1 VTPAGVT
8 LHAGCVAVGGR
19 GLLILGPSGS
29 GKSALALQL
38 IALGA
43 GLVAD
48 DRTDVTRAADGLTAR
63 CPPALS
69 GMIEARGLGILHA
82 PVVSAAKLVLAVDL
96 GVTETERLPP
106 FRHVDVLG
114 VELPLVR
121 AQQGSHFHAALL
133 HYLRFG
139 RHS

>member
-1 VTPAGVT
+1 M
-8 LHAGCVAVGGR
+8 HAGCVAMEGR

-38 IALGA
+38 MVLGA
-43 GLVAD
+43 GLVSD
-48 DRTDVTRAADGLTAR
+48 DHTDVTREAGGLTAR
-63 CPPALS
+63 CPAALA

-82 PVVSAAKLVLAVDL
+82 PVVSSARLVLAVDL
-96 GVTETERLPP
+96 GVSETERLPP

-114 VELPLVR
+114 LELPLVR